1 MLNTEYQK
9 PNTDYRSEYDRQ
21 DKAGQGEA
29 RSEPARARV
38 HWGSGARLEV
48 ENKWLSLLVLH
59 FTLGL
64 G

>member
-38 HWGSGARLEV
+38 DWGSSARLEV
-48 ENKWLSLLVLH
+48 ENI
-59 FTLGL
+59 
-64 G
+64 